1 MLWIK
6 NSNRDVLNIR
16 PCPSIENAIG
26 FFRIR
31 HLVHT
36 LLYSAVDFVCWSF
49 GCYGTLVEDFRP
61 QLAAEFCLLQQ
72 QLKPPNPGLAPRK
85 ERRTKWQRNITLPLL
100 LYTITSTQFYVH
112 FQFWKILCVLLNQ
125 MSIRM
130 KSWIWKVRP
139 VYYFEI
145 YFVFFWCKYR
155 CCCHPSLLFFSRNVF
170 QLAGALYGTFPWR
183 KCSVKALGELSQK
196 RRFVFVTLL
205 IWVNVPMF

>member
-170 QLAGALYGTFPWR
+170 QVCYFFL
-183 KCSVKALGELSQK
+183 E
-196 RRFVFVTLL
+196 
-205 IWVNVPMF
+205 MFCI